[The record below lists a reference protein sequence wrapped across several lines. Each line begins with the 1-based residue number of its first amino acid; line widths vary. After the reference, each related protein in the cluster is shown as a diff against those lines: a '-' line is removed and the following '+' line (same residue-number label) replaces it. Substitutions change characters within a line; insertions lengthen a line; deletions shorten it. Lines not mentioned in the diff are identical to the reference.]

1 MSGTEEHQQR
11 TLVLSDISTPMP
23 IIERWA
29 LRLLSFPWL
38 YAFPRLCAT
47 QFQIGEGSFDSVKHA
62 SQFAE
67 LAPAVAEVQK
77 FHRMNDRHVSSR
89 FLKLSLQLQRTSRIA

>member
-1 MSGTEEHQQR
+1 MSGTEEHHQR

-29 LRLLSFPWL
+29 LRLLSFPW
-38 YAFPRLCAT
+38 LCAT